1 MTAFID
7 YQSQYASLL
16 ESKKALRDTMA
27 TVESAIIQLKIAI
40 EIALSNYDPMT
51 EETPRHLEAYE
62 QELEEK
68 GQYLKILQERL
79 EIYST
84 EHRILHLNM
93 IWDLEERN
101 IPIHT
106 LRLED
111 GPAHPNSYLL
121 YKDGSNLVV
130 PRGNQD
136 HYSSYRF
143 WIEYQHLKEPIQML
157 GQDYYSAKE
166 LNVEPSVIDHLY
178 ELENRYLKKDMTVEA
193 DIQSLRLM
201 LNSKI

>member
-16 ESKKALRDTMA
+16 ESKKTLRDTIGM
-27 TVESAIIQLKIAI
+27 VESAIIQIKIAI
-40 EIALSNYDPMT
+40 EIALSNHDLMT

-62 QELEEK
+62 GELEEK
-68 GQYLKILQERL
+68 TQYLKILQERL

-84 EHRILHLNM
+84 EHRIIHLNM

-106 LRLED
+106 IHLED

-121 YKDGSNLVV
+121 YKDGSNLVF

-136 HYSSYRF
+136 RYSSYRF
-143 WIEYQHLKEPIQML
+143 WIEYQYLKEPIQML

-166 LNVEPSVIDHLY
+166 LNVEPPIIDRLY
-178 ELENRYLKKDMTVEA
+178 ELENRYLKNDRTVESE
-193 DIQSLRLM
+193 IHTLRVL
-201 LNSKI
+201 LNSKM

>member
-16 ESKKALRDTMA
+16 DQKKVLQAMMA
-27 TVESAIIQLKIAI
+27 TLESAIIQLKIAI

-84 EHRILHLNM
+84 EHRIIHLNM
-93 IWDLEERN
+93 IWDLEERD

-106 LRLED
+106 LHLED

-121 YKDGSNLVV
+121 YKDGSNLIF
-130 PRGNQD
+130 PRGNQNR
-136 HYSSYRF
+136 YSSYRF
-143 WIEYQHLKEPIQML
+143 WIEYQHLKEPTQML
-157 GQDYYSAKE
+157 GQDYYSANE

-193 DIQSLRLM
+193 EIQSLRLM